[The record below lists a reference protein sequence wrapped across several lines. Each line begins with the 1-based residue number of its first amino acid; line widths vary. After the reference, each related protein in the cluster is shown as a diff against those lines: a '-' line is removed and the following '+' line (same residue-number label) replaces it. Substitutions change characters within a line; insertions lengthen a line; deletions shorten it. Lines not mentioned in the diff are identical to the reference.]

1 MIWSL
6 IIGIAMIIAIILVAA
21 SYIRYELDF
30 AWMFLIP
37 AIMLMLV
44 IHEEIKDNEKIKR
57 AYETIVALIIILGVI
72 INLAVGFMSEAKI
85 NIRYKPEQFDLLR
98 SKISFWE

>member
-1 MIWSL
+1 MKKQNKAKNIKL
-6 IIGIAMIIAIILVAA
+6 I
-21 SYIRYELDF
+21 
-30 AWMFLIP
+30 
-37 AIMLMLV
+37 
-44 IHEEIKDNEKIKR
+44 
-57 AYETIVALIIILGVI
+57 ALIIILGVI